1 MLTTVNGPLPPPPPP
16 PPPPLQTHPSHRLQV
31 NELLDTE
38 EDMVDLYLTSKVLT
52 GHRRETHEHVE
63 AELLLEMYARQLQ
76 KILNE
81 CSMIADKI
89 EATEQQVALLR
100 LLRLYGRRQSLAR
113 GFHLCSGQREPRH
126 ST

>member
-1 MLTTVNGPLPPPPPP
+1 MAPSLPLPLPPSPSSPPSPPPN
-16 PPPPLQTHPSHRLQV
+16 PSLTSLQV

-100 LLRLYGRRQSLAR
+100 LLRLYERRQSLAR